1 MSMEELPAQMEC
13 AKWDI
18 PKTIVALFSHS
29 HSDQFRQLNKIY
41 MLIICILILNLV
53 TLSEN

>member
-13 AKWDI
+13 AKWDR